1 MTETKIYA
9 GISETERGESLLD
22 PVIDW
27 HGFTYSDIQHEWT
40 KEGVIDVIF
49 GTLTLIAISGFLY
62 LFWTNVVSKI

>member
-1 MTETKIYA
+1 METTKIYA
-9 GISETERGESLLD
+9 GINEAERNNSLFD

-27 HGFTYSDIQHEWT
+27 SSFTYSDIQHEWT